1 MFEKL
6 FCRNKTLIEFLS
18 ENLGLQKNCTLS
30 RLIFYLRKFEE
41 SDMKIRK
48 ITPKWIEEF
57 QFFLLYNANLS
68 KGSASLYS
76 SALRKYLHLAVR
88 DSIISKSPADFV
100 KNIPMPE
107 SKKLP
112 LSLAEIKRL
121 SRIKIPGK
129 LGGEVKKAFLFSCCT
144 GLRISDLREL
154 TYSMIHAEGDKSLW
168 VRKIQKKT
176 GRAVAIPLSE
186 SAVRIL
192 KSIKIDF
199 VEAGARL
206 HESLSGSDG
215 CYVFPLL
222 ASTKTNTDQYLKKW
236 GEKAGIQHVSWHTAR
251 HTMATLALENGA
263 ELKTVSELLGHSQIS
278 TTLRYAKSTDKL
290 KKAAVN
296 SIPALPIDSGE

>member
-57 QFFLLYNANLS
+57 QFFLLCSANLS

-88 DSIISKSPADFV
+88 DNIISKSPADFV

-154 TYSMIHAEGDKSLW
+154 TWSMIFEDADRSLW
-168 VRKIQKKT
+168 LRKIQKKT
-176 GRAVAIPLSE
+176 ERAVTIPLNE

-192 KSIKIDF
+192 KSMKSDF
-199 VEAGARL
+199 S
-206 HESLSGSDG
+206 HENHSGTSG
-215 CYVFPLL
+215 GHVFPLL

-296 SIPALPIDSGE
+296 SIPSLPIDSGE